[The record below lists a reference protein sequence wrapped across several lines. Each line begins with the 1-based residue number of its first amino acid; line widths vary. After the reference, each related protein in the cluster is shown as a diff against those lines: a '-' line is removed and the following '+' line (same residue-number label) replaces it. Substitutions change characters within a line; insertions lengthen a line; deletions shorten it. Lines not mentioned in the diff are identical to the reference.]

1 MCKVPRHAVSA
12 ITVEAESIDDGAI
25 ALEAEQARFGI
36 AGLRPRSDGSDL
48 RKAESHGRPCGD
60 RVALLVE
67 AGRESKGIVEAK
79 AKHLLGEPG
88 VGCNVAAPAECPRD
102 EWLVKRRDRQL
113 VCAFRVESKERGP
126 DRPRIEAHSQG
137 V

>member
-1 MCKVPRHAVSA
+1 MREIPRHAFGA
-12 ITVEAESIDDGAI
+12 ITVEPESIDDGAI

-60 RVALLVE
+60 RVALLVQ
-67 AGRESKGIVEAK
+67 AGRESKRIAEAK
-79 AKHLLGEPG
+79 AKYLLGEPG
-88 VGCNVAAPAECPRD
+88 AGWGIAAPAQCACD
-102 EWLVKRRDRQL
+102 EWLMKRRDRQF

>member
-1 MCKVPRHAVSA
+1 MREIPRHAFGA
-12 ITVEAESIDDGAI
+12 ITVEPESIDDGAI

-67 AGRESKGIVEAK
+67 AGRESKGVAEAQ
-79 AKHLLGEPG
+79 AKHLLGEPR
-88 VGCNVAAPAECPRD
+88 VGCGVSAPAERRCN
-102 EWLVKRRDRQL
+102 EWLMQRRDCQF